1 MSSRLDGPAS
11 ILMMIGSVETLQKYQ
26 ISTSDNPLCCRGHCW
41 GLVKWFPQ
49 MFVCIPTEIYSVEMF
64 SLRRVVTVKMIWS
77 DKHEIVGGSF
87 QLFTFYQISSTKS
100 PQSLTIA
107 GLLDFR
113 CNFTT
118 LEVGKGF

>member
-1 MSSRLDGPAS
+1 
-11 ILMMIGSVETLQKYQ
+11 
-26 ISTSDNPLCCRGHCW
+26 
-41 GLVKWFPQ
+41 
-49 MFVCIPTEIYSVEMF
+49 
-64 SLRRVVTVKMIWS
+64 MIWS

-87 QLFTFYQISSTKS
+87 QLFTFHQISSTKS

-118 LEVGKGF
+118 LEVGKGFWFYLNINEKSEEHSLFVLYV

>member
-1 MSSRLDGPAS
+1 MLSR
-11 ILMMIGSVETLQKYQ
+11 
-26 ISTSDNPLCCRGHCW
+26 PLLEFSEVGGKSRGFRR
-41 GLVKWFPQ
+41 LV
-49 MFVCIPTEIYSVEMF
+49 VCIQTQIYSVQMF
-64 SLRRVVTVKMIWS
+64 SLRERGLTVKMIWS

-87 QLFTFYQISSTKS
+87 QLFTFHQISSTKS